1 MIETAKDLRTIFP
14 EFEPALVDEIMGCC
28 ATREIPA
35 GSVII
40 RSGQFIRSTVLV
52 VEGLIKVYRT
62 DEDGNEFFM
71 YHIGPG
77 EACALSMTCAIASQT
92 SAISAKTSKDST
104 ILMLPI
110 EKMDEWM
117 SNYRSWYQ
125 FVVKTY
131 RLRFDELLQTLD
143 SVAFRHMDERI
154 EFYLKRHR
162 DKLGTNIIPVTH
174 QEIAQ
179 ELNSSREV
187 VSRLLKKLAERGKIK
202 LNRYNIEIVDL

>member
-1 MIETAKDLRTIFP
+1 MIENAKDLRAIFP
-14 EFEPALVDEIMGCC
+14 EFEPALMEDILSCC
-28 ATREIPA
+28 AMREIPA
-35 GSVII
+35 GTVIM

-52 VEGLIKVYRT
+52 LEGLIKVYRT
-62 DEDGNEFFM
+62 DDDGNEFFM
-71 YHIGPG
+71 YHLGPG
-77 EACALSMTCAIASQT
+77 DACALSMTCAISSEK

-104 ILMLPI
+104 LMMIPI

-117 SNYRSWYQ
+117 SEYRSWYQ

-131 RLRFDELLQTLD
+131 RIRFDELLQTLD

-154 EFYLKRHR
+154 EFYLKRHKE
-162 DKLGTNIIPVTH
+162 KLGTNIIPVTH

-187 VSRLLKKLAERGKIK
+187 ISRLLKKLSEMGKIK
-202 LNRYNIEIVDL
+202 LNRYNIEIIDL

>member
-1 MIETAKDLRTIFP
+1 
-14 EFEPALVDEIMGCC
+14 
-28 ATREIPA
+28 
-35 GSVII
+35 
-40 RSGQFIRSTVLV
+40 
-52 VEGLIKVYRT
+52 
-62 DEDGNEFFM
+62 M
-71 YHIGPG
+71 YHIGAG

-104 ILMLPI
+104 ILMIPI

-117 SNYRSWYQ
+117 SEFRSWYQ

-131 RLRFDELLQTLD
+131 RIRFDELLQTLD

-162 DKLGTNIIPVTH
+162 DKMGTNVIPVTH

-202 LNRYNIEIVDL
+202 MNRYNIEIIDL